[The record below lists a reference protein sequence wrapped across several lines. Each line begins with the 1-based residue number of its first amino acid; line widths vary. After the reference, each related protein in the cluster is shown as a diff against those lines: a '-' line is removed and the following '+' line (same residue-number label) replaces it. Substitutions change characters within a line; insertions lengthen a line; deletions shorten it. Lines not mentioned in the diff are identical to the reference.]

1 MNVSK
6 MRETVPKI
14 QIAPTV
20 QGVSAVCAK
29 QATKM
34 MDIIAQVQTNR
45 NYLNII

>member
-1 MNVSK
+1 MNVSW

-14 QIAPTV
+14 QIAPTR

-34 MDIIAQVQTNR
+34 MEIIAQVQTN
-45 NYLNII
+45 